1 MKKAKVI
8 VILMIVLSFMLI
20 FNACGED
27 ETDNMNSQDQ
37 NVDNEE
43 LEEMVMP
50 ESLGTTKDLNSFVT
64 IDIYGNQVDN
74 EIFSEYEYTIID
86 VWGTYCNPCIK
97 AMPDMKKVYDEYK
110 DKGVNVI
117 GIVVDVQ
124 NADRSPQ
131 MKSIKA
137 AREIVEKQGADFIHM
152 LIPTNLLYSFITD
165 IQVIPTQFLV
175 DSEGNIIT
183 DYYPGG
189 KSYKKWC
196 DILDKKLKTKKQAV
210 ELEN

>member
-1 MKKAKVI
+1 MKKGKILACVI
-8 VILMIVLSFMLI
+8 ILLLTMLI
-20 FNACGED
+20 FNACGEE
-27 ETDNMNSQDQ
+27 ETENITSQEQ
-37 NVDNEE
+37 NVDSEE

-50 ESLGTTKDLNSFVT
+50 ESLETTKDLNSFVT
-64 IDIYGNQVDN
+64 IDIYGNQVTN
-74 EIFSEYEYTIID
+74 EIFGEYKYTIID

-110 DKGVNVI
+110 DKGVNVM

-131 MKSIKA
+131 MNSIKA
-137 AREIVEKQGADFIHM
+137 AREIVEKQEADFIHM

-165 IQVIPTQFLV
+165 VQVIPTQFIV

-183 DYYPGG
+183 DYFSGG
-189 KSYKKWC
+189 KSYKQWSN
-196 DILDKKLKTKKQAV
+196 ILDEKLKVNKQDT